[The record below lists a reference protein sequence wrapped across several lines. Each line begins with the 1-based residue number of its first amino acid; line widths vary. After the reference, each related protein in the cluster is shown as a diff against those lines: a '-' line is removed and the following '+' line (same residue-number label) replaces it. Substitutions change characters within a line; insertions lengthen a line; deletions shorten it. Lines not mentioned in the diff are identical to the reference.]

1 MNPQRSSKRLHITT
15 LIFSTLLA
23 LSACGG
29 GSSGSGAPT
38 PSRPSTDS
46 TPNAFTLTDQT
57 DSMLGVNV
65 ISNSITVSGINTS
78 ANISITGGEYA
89 IDGGAYTSAAS
100 TVNNGQTVT
109 VRLTTSANVSTA
121 AEATLTIGGVSDTF
135 NITTVATALGGLYS
149 GTGSANGGSN
159 NLTDVKTIFYND
171 RFMAF
176 DVGNNVLYDGRI
188 QTYNSVDGSFTA
200 SVTVYKDGVNNQQ
213 ANASGT
219 FVASTSLSV
228 VFTGTAWGSGTLT
241 LTYDALYERDAT
253 LARFTAEFLNGWL
266 GTINTMSSGTNM
278 ALQTPLGVTDNTFI
292 GGTNNPA
299 NCNYDTAT
307 KMIPDS
313 TVNVYQVAF
322 NATQAVGCN
331 HIGTGYT
338 GLSTIIDGGTRGTD
352 GIMWFAASNGTHS
365 NFSILAYQ

>member
-89 IDGGAYTSAAS
+89 IDGGAYTNAAS

-135 NITTVATALGGLYS
+135 NIITVATALGGLYS

-159 NLTDVKTIFYND
+159 NLTDVKTTFYND

-200 SVTVYKDGVNNQQ
+200 SVTVLK
-213 ANASGT
+213 
-219 FVASTSLSV
+219 
-228 VFTGTAWGSGTLT
+228 
-241 LTYDALYERDAT
+241 
-253 LARFTAEFLNGWL
+253 
-266 GTINTMSSGTNM
+266 M
-278 ALQTPLGVTDNTFI
+278 A
-292 GGTNNPA
+292 
-299 NCNYDTAT
+299 
-307 KMIPDS
+307 
-313 TVNVYQVAF
+313 
-322 NATQAVGCN
+322 
-331 HIGTGYT
+331 
-338 GLSTIIDGGTRGTD
+338 
-352 GIMWFAASNGTHS
+352 
-365 NFSILAYQ
+365 

>member
-1 MNPQRSSKRLHITT
+1 MNPQRSNKRLHITT

-89 IDGGAYTSAAS
+89 IDDGAYASAAS

-121 AEATLTIGGVSDTF
+121 AEATLTIGGVVSDTF

-253 LARFTAEFLNGWL
+253 LARFGAESPAVWG
-266 GTINTMSSGTNM
+266 GTINTVTAGTNM
-278 ALQTPLGVTDNTFI
+278 GIRASSTDNTI
-292 GGTNNPA
+292 GPA
-299 NCNYDTAT
+299 NTSNPSCDYNNGIKT
-307 KMIPDS
+307 IPDS
-313 TVNVYQVAF
+313 TVNIYQITFDVSQVL
-322 NATQAVGCN
+322 TCN
-331 HIGTGYT
+331 HVGTGYT